1 MVVRVFFILLL
12 LMTSCATQRRCLKKF
27 PPVVRIDTV
36 VQDTTIYRDTTVY
49 RYLPGDTITKDS
61 IIEVPVELYVPPV
74 TAETSLA
81 RAEAWIQ
88 NRRLQL
94 LLIQK
99 DSLLQFKI
107 DSAVSANSRVE
118 YITETKTHQL
128 PPKPFYKRGFFV
140 LAGLALLFLI
150 LVVRRLL

>member
-1 MVVRVFFILLL
+1 
-12 LMTSCATQRRCLKKF
+12 MTSCVTQRRCLKKF

-49 RYLPGDTITKDS
+49 RYLPGDTVTKDS

-118 YITETKTHQL
+118 YITETRTHQL
-128 PPKPFYKRGFFV
+128 PPKPFYKRGFFI
-140 LAGLALLFLI
+140 LCGILFILALVGVIKLI
-150 LVVRRLL
+150 R